1 MQALP
6 FEVLF
11 LYLRMTNTELE
22 KLRFP
27 IGPFN
32 CPDQISEKHIE
43 DWIHVLDQFPKRLE
57 QLVDALN
64 DDQLDATYRPGGW
77 TIRQVIHHVADNHQH
92 SYIRFKW
99 ALTEDKRVI
108 KYYYEDRWAAL
119 DDADNAPIKLHINHL
134 KSEFLKL
141 FY

>member
-119 DDADNAPIKLHINHL
+119 YDADNAPIKLHINHL
-134 KSEFLKL
+134 KLCLKL
-141 FY
+141 FIK